1 MSHLR
6 LALFQ
11 IGLLLAAGA
20 SAAHAESGIASVYG
34 GGDTAS
40 GELQNSSAL
49 TAAHRTLPFG
59 SMVQVTN
66 KNNGCSITVRINDR
80 GPFTFGRV
88 LDLTPAGASQLGFSD
103 LTQIVLAVMSTPAGP
118 TFPLMTLEPN
128 NRNFLSSIQK
138 PGAAGYRQSCP
149 ESE

>member
-1 MSHLR
+1 MIYWR
-6 LALFQ
+6 LASFLA
-11 IGLLLAAGA
+11 GLVLAASA
-20 SAAHAESGIASVYG
+20 SAACAESGIASVYS

-40 GELQNSSAL
+40 GEQQNPTAF

-88 LDLTPAGASQLGFSD
+88 IDLTPAGASQLGFSD
-103 LTQIVLAVMSTPAGP
+103 LAKVVLDVMSTPAGP
-118 TFPLMTLEPN
+118 TFSLLTLEPN

-149 ESE
+149 KSE